1 VTGRG
6 PRRPIE
12 RRRVSRKTP
21 GDGRLEITQVAAGKL
36 ESLGKRFPMI
46 VDAQVGEARL
56 GSMPCTCRGGDK
68 PHVHYFVESDL
79 LRSLVA
85 GSDVDLVLDADGK
98 RLVVETA

>member
-21 GDGRLEITQVAAGKL
+21 GDGRLEITQVAAGEL